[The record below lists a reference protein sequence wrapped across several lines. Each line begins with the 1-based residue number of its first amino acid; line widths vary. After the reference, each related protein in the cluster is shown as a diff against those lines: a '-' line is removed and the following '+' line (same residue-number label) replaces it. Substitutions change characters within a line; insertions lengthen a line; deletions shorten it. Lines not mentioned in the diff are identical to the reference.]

1 VRRLP
6 RFAAALALVGG
17 RLATP
22 GIAGLLERRAGGSQ
36 QPLGRLLVD
45 QPRDPDRNRDP
56 ACPADLEL
64 LEPQQDAVDRLAG
77 GCRAGLGKQQGELV
91 TAHTACEVVDSSLLR
106 DQVSDGAQH
115 PVARCIAVAQVDG
128 AKSVDVDQR
137 DAERPPVAL
146 RTQHVELEL
155 GAKGAQGQKR
165 ARERVERV
173 ALGQLA
179 LQLSDALARLG

>member
-1 VRRLP
+1 MRRLP

-45 QPRDPDRNRDP
+45 QPRDP

-155 GAKGAQGQKR
+155 GTKGSQGQKR

-179 LQLSDALARLG
+179 LQLADALARLG